1 MNMIV
6 RPGIDDL
13 LSHKRGMLEG
23 RIGLVCH
30 AASRAGMGM
39 HTAAALRRH
48 IGSRLVCLFGPEHG
62 VTGRVGA
69 GEAVTHQRH
78 PRWKIPVYSL
88 YGQHKRPTAAMLRDV
103 DTIVYDLQ
111 DIGARP
117 YTYVSTLREILEA
130 AAEHHSRV
138 IVTDRPVP
146 LASVVDGPM
155 RHPDFE
161 SFVSHVPAPVVY
173 GMTPGE
179 MALWLKKALRLD
191 LDLHVVPCRK
201 YRRQARPD
209 YAWTPPSPAIVSWDS
224 ALCFPITVFFEA
236 IPIVDHGRGTATPFQ
251 TLATPQLDVVQFAE
265 RMNRWDLPGVRFAPC
280 SYEAKAGLY
289 RGRHVQGLRITVT
302 DPRTYHPVHTAVL
315 LIHELQHM
323 FGPALIW
330 RNREARPEFFDK
342 LMGTDRVRRA
352 LEKGES
358 PISLF
363 VKWRAEHQKFLRTRA
378 QCLLY

>member
-1 MNMIV
+1 MNTIV

-13 LSHKRGMLEG
+13 LSQSREMLEG

-30 AASRAGMGM
+30 AASRTGTGM

-48 IGSRLVCLFGPEHG
+48 IGSKLVCLFGPEHG

-69 GEAVTHQRH
+69 GEAVTHQCH
-78 PRWKIPVYSL
+78 PQWKIPVYSL

-130 AAEHHSRV
+130 AAEHQRRV
-138 IVTDRPVP
+138 IIADRPAP

-155 RHPDFE
+155 RHPDFD
-161 SFVSHVPAPVVY
+161 SFVSHVPTPVVY
-173 GMTPGE
+173 GMTSGE
-179 MALWLKKALRLD
+179 MALWLKQTFRLD
-191 LDLHVVPCRK
+191 LELHVVPCSK
-201 YRRQARPD
+201 YRRQARPH
-209 YAWTPPSPAIVSWDS
+209 YAWIPSSPAIVSWDS

-251 TLATPQLDVVQFAE
+251 TVAAPHLDVVQFVE
-265 RMNRWDLPGVRFAPC
+265 RMTRWNLLGVRFAPC
-280 SYEAKAGLY
+280 SYEARIGLY

-302 DPRTYHPVHTAVL
+302 RPRSYRPVQTAVL
-315 LIHELQHM
+315 LIHELQSM
-323 FGPALIW
+323 LGPGVIW
-330 RNREARPEFFDK
+330 RTREARPEFFDK
-342 LMGTDRVRRA
+342 LMGTDCVRRA
-352 LEKGES
+352 LEKGA
-358 PISLF
+358 PPASLF
-363 VKWRAEHQKFLRTRA
+363 AEWHTGQQKFLRSRA